1 MNKNLIYVGGAVLG
15 IGAAVAVFSMMGD
28 DSDTPV
34 VEPVTSP
41 RIQGPVE
48 LDEASGNMITRGS
61 GQTTPAMPKPEVR
74 KPKAGAEER
83 QALLKRPAA
92 DFALRSEVTLKV
104 LAGEV
109 RATGDEALAD
119 EIMAHVVAAR
129 KERYNEDLD
138 GEAFISKVVELS
150 ERAGNTS
157 GLSSRGQEAH
167 ASLTELISEYR

>member
-1 MNKNLIYVGGAVLG
+1 MNKNLIYVGGAILG
-15 IGAAVAVFSMMGD
+15 IGAAVAVFSVMGD

-34 VEPVTSP
+34 VEPVTQPSTASAP
-41 RIQGPVE
+41 TTIEGPIQGP
-48 LDEASGNMITRGS
+48 R
-61 GQTTPAMPKPEVR
+61 TTKSEV
-74 KPKAGAEER
+74 PVVLEGTEER
-83 QALLKRPAA
+83 LALLKRPAA

-109 RATGDEALAD
+109 RKAGDEALAD

-138 GEAFISKVVELS
+138 GSAFITKVEGFA
-150 ERAGNTS
+150 ERSGSTS

-167 ASLTELISEYR
+167 GLLVELIAEYR